1 MKGDIDLA
9 NYTIISAW
17 LDGETIR
24 YKLNNNSTWAAF
36 NGRNIENVSNT
47 ATTISFAQGE
57 FIKVMSLNATSGG
70 VSSPRTIGQR
80 KIQRQQPETPSFQ
93 QQYDKRG
100 SRNNSN
106 DREINDRYG
115 DDSED
120 NGTSGSIASWLAR
133 RWWIAFIKLVK
144 YGFTSGGFDVPD
156 LFFLLLPFIPFIIL
170 YYLISGI
177 YGTAVNAV
185 DSAAD
190 KFSSEND
197 KPVQTSVVTESSGN
211 PAGELPWRLPQTSE
225 TTESSENGSN
235 AQSSAVADSAV
246 KNNYFQETTYSE
258 HGRIKGTNVN
268 MREYPNLEGRVIYRF
283 PGQEDVLIHEVT
295 NLDQGKYPWFKVSYK
310 NLTGWVYGQFVIN
323 QSDVKKAPKDTVTA
337 GNQADIS
344 TPSEIAPQKAENKI
358 QLTGEKVMFPYER
371 HKSAYIPVIFYD
383 NERPQDKRYG
393 NKAMIYPGEYVYTT
407 NETKTITYLC
417 YLAKHETL
425 GFVWINENP
434 NKWKNYT
441 HEPYRLTFELP
452 DVEVYKERKFLKEN
466 ISCRTYGLDRVGI
479 RSSIAAGDYVL
490 MTSKNEIVWHDRL
503 GFVRIAPNTW
513 EELAGSR

>member
-1 MKGDIDLA
+1 LA
-9 NYTIISAW
+9 NYIIISAW

-57 FIKVMSLNATSGG
+57 FIKVMSLNTTSGG

-80 KIQRQQPETPSFQ
+80 KIQRQQSETSSFE

-106 DREINDRYG
+106 DHEINDRYG
-115 DDSED
+115 GDSKD
-120 NGTSGSIASWLAR
+120 NGTSANIASWLAR

-170 YYLISGI
+170 YYLISGV
-177 YGTAVNAV
+177 YGTAAKVV

-190 KFSSEND
+190 IFSSEND

-246 KNNYFQETTYSE
+246 KNNNFQETTYSE

-323 QSDVKKAPKDTVTA
+323 QSDVKKVPKDTVTA

-358 QLTGEKVMFPYER
+358 QLTGEKVMFPYMHLSRECLIV
-371 HKSAYIPVIFYD
+371 SFYD
-383 NERPQDKRYG
+383 NGDRPKDKRYG
-393 NKAMIYPGEYVYTT
+393 NKAAIYPGEYVYMT
-407 NETKTITYLC
+407 NVESKDKYGYPLYLV
-417 YLAKHETL
+417 KHEIL
-425 GFVWINENP
+425 GFVFIDSNP
-434 NKWKNYT
+434 KKWEYSH
-441 HEPYRLTFELP
+441 HEQYKVMFDHP
-452 DVEVYKERKFLKEN
+452 DVEVFQEKKWLESDLRCGRCVLTNDGRKQPIGRN
-466 ISCRTYGLDRVGI
+466 TY
-479 RSSIAAGDYVL
+479 IAAGDYVL
-490 MTSKNEIVWHDRL
+490 LTNKKCFL
-503 GFVRIAPNTW
+503 QA
-513 EELAGSR
+513 